1 MNIAA
6 SIMLNILLQVS
17 IGDPNQFNGFL
28 ILGYFAMWLI
38 GMIYI
43 VSLATRQRNI
53 EQDVELMQRLL
64 QEDEEAAQ

>member
-6 SIMLNILLQVS
+6 SIMLSILLQVS

-38 GMIYI
+38 GMVYI
-43 VSLATRQRNI
+43 ISLATRQRNI
-53 EQDVELMQRLL
+53 EQDVDLMQRLL